1 MANKVRSKNK
11 LPERGDCLAASF
23 NLAWRLHRGGATVF
37 IVHGHVAGQ
46 GKLYGKRYRHAW
58 VEEPRQCK
66 LGERVYDRFLVHDH
80 SNGNRVVLP
89 RELYYEMAGVE
100 ETPGTL
106 FRYTFEDAALRLLK
120 TETYCF
126 WELPL
131 SEDGI

>member
-1 MANKVRSKNK
+1 M
-11 LPERGDCLAASF
+11 
-23 NLAWRLHRGGATVF
+23 HRGGATVF

-46 GKLYGKRYRHAW
+46 GKLSGKRYCHAW
-58 VEEPRQCK
+58 VEESRQCK
-66 LGERVYDRFLVHDH
+66 LGERVYDLFLAHDH

-106 FRYTFEDAALRLLK
+106 FRYTFEDAALRLLQ
-120 TETYCF
+120 TETYQF
-126 WELPL
+126 WDLPL